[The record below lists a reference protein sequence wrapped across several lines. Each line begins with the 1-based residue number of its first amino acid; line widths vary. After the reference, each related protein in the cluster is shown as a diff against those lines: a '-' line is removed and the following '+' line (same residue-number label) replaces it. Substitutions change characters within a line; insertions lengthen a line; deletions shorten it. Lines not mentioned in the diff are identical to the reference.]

1 MMNTRLNYST
11 GDFPGVAHEEAVT
24 RFKAMAESTAA
35 QLVEKTVPPL
45 YRHSDTGKLNQK
57 LLKACDDWQLGPRG
71 LGLVGKTGLG
81 KTRCMYRMLRRL
93 IENLNI
99 ETDDRHP
106 ERPVLSCRIPRIEA
120 VNDATLAKLVLT
132 ALDFDDK
139 TGASRQLRDFHSAD
153 VLFLDD
159 VGQSKISE
167 RVGAELYEIVEY
179 RTSNLKP
186 ILFTS
191 NFRGRQLAEKFT
203 DTTRGDAVVRR
214 LAEFCTIVVVE
225 AS

>member
-1 MMNTRLNYST
+1 
-11 GDFPGVAHEEAVT
+11 
-24 RFKAMAESTAA
+24 
-35 QLVEKTVPPL
+35 
-45 YRHSDTGKLNQK
+45 LNQK
-57 LLKACDDWQLGPRG
+57 LQKACDDWQIGPLG

-93 IENLNI
+93 IESLNI
-99 ETDDRHP
+99 ETDETYP
-106 ERPVLSCRIPRIEA
+106 ERPILSCRIPRIEA

-139 TGASRQLRDFHSAD
+139 TGASRHLRDFHSAD
-153 VLFLDD
+153 VLFMDD

-186 ILFTS
+186 IVFTS

>member
-1 MMNTRLNYST
+1 MVDYEES
-11 GDFPGVAHEEAVT
+11 VA
-24 RFKAMAESTAA
+24 RFKAQAESNAA
-35 QLVEKTVPPL
+35 QLVDRAVPPL
-45 YRHSDTGKLNQK
+45 YRHSDPARLNQK
-57 LLKACDDWQLGPRG
+57 LVKACDEWQLGPRG

-99 ETDDRHP
+99 KADERHP
-106 ERPVLSCRIPRIEA
+106 GQPVLSCHVPRIEA
-120 VNDATLAKLVLT
+120 VNDAALAKLVM
-132 ALDFDDK
+132 AAMDFDDK
-139 TGASRQLRDFHSAD
+139 TGANRILRDFHCAD

-186 ILFTS
+186 IVFTS

-225 AS
+225 GA